1 MQHDVASGR
10 RTVVT
15 FATDVPLKETMVFED
30 VYEIQLQMDFASKYD
45 IVSKGIVV
53 WMFVDGALAGECYGL
68 ASLVCEAAE
77 HDIEDMPPGAADTIY
92 CYSTTLLPPFHGR
105 GLAKILVAY
114 WNGLARGAGFRRV
127 FGHATSPVMVTVRT
141 FFGATFGAVH
151 PNWYGTTRSAHF
163 YEQLL

>member
-1 MQHDVASGR
+1 MPHDVASGR

-30 VYEIQLQMDFASKYD
+30 VYERQLRMDIRSKFD
-45 IVSKGIVV
+45 IVSNGIVV

-68 ASLVCEAAE
+68 SSRICEE
-77 HDIEDMPPGAADTIY
+77 VESDIEDMPSGATDAIY
-92 CYSTTLLPPFHGR
+92 CYSTTLLPQFHGR

-114 WNGLARGAGFRRV
+114 WNGLARGASFRRV
-127 FGHATSPVMVTVRT
+127 FGHATSPAMVAVRT